1 MQFAVGEILVCGV
14 VRVDRFGAQRGKHV
28 HLNRSACVHR
38 HDSAPHVGDQR
49 AWLTY
54 YVGKNVFRF
63 GIVDFVQRGCEQSFL
78 TADIMQYASL
88 GESYAIGDFLQ
99 GSAVIAERSKQF
111 DGRIENL
118 RSSVDFFVGHDDS
131 LSCLS
136 LMAIHVRCNA
146 YESPFLSSGKYLQLL
161 YGRLTD
167 FSKKIGV
174 L

>member
-1 MQFAVGEILVCGV
+1 MQLTVGEILVCGV

-38 HDSAPHVGDQR
+38 HDSAPHVGNQR

-54 YVGKNVFRF
+54 YVGKNVFRL
-63 GIVDFVQRGCEQSFL
+63 GIVDFVQRGCAQSFL
-78 TADIMQYASL
+78 TADIMQHASL

-131 LSCLS
+131 LSCT
-136 LMAIHVRCNA
+136 H
-146 YESPFLSSGKYLQLL
+146 SGGSCALQCL
-161 YGRLTD
+161 
-167 FSKKIGV
+167 
-174 L
+174 